1 MSWTS
6 IDNAQLP
13 GWENVLRPVTI
24 EETAVFG
31 GSNFSSVAFAS
42 SITTTYSGVVA
53 VAWANIDDS
62 QTPGWTPI
70 NTV

>member
-1 MSWTS
+1 MSWNN

-13 GWENVLRPVTI
+13 GWVDILRPVTI

-31 GSNFSSVAFAS
+31 GSNFGSVAFAS
-42 SITTTYSGVVA
+42 SITETYSA
-53 VAWANIDDS
+53 VASAAWTNVNNS

-70 NTV
+70 NT